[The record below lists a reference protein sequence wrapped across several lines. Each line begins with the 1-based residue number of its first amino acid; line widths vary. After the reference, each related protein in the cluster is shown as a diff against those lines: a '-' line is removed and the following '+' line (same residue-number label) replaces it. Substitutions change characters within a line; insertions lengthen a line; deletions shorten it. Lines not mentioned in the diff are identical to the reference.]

1 MGSSV
6 NDPRAEEL
14 LVERALHGLDDHERR
29 ELEQLGVAGDTT
41 FDIAAAAVAQ
51 AAVDRQ
57 EMPAHVTAKIL
68 AAAPALD
75 MSRTLTG
82 VVAPPTE
89 LSRDTLVGVQLSEFT
104 PASETSALPMA
115 MPMPMPMP
123 MAVPVPLPVPPG
135 PTDELAARRNRSRF
149 ATVAPWLAAA
159 ACLVI
164 ASGAVFYAARNGGG
178 TAASIASAA
187 DGRAEL
193 VKNATDLTTIAW
205 TATKDPAATAT
216 TGDVIWSE
224 AKQRGYMRFV
234 GLAANDPTQFQY
246 QLWIFDKDRDD
257 KFPVDGGV
265 FDVSSTGEVIIPI
278 TARLR
283 VSDATL
289 FAVTIEKPGGV
300 VVSKRER
307 IVVTAAKG

>member
-29 ELEQLGVAGDTT
+29 ELEQLGVASDTT

-51 AAVDRQ
+51 AAVDRE

-68 AAAPALD
+68 ASAPGLD
-75 MSRTLTG
+75 MRRTLTG
-82 VVAPPTE
+82 VVAPAE
-89 LSRDTLVGVQLSEFT
+89 LPRDTLVGVQLSDFS

-115 MPMPMPMP
+115 MPMPL
-123 MAVPVPLPVPPG
+123 AVPVPLPLPVA
-135 PTDELAARRNRSRF
+135 PTDELAARRSRSRF

-164 ASGAVFYAARNGGG
+164 ASGAVFYAARNGVGG

-193 VKNATDLTTIAW
+193 VKNASDLTTIKW

-224 AKQRGYMRFV
+224 AQQRGYMRFV
-234 GLAANDPTQFQY
+234 GLAANDPKQFQY
-246 QLWIFDKDRDD
+246 QLWIFDKNRDD

>member
-14 LVERALHGLDDHERR
+14 LVEQALHGLDDHERR
-29 ELEQLGVAGDTT
+29 ELEQLGAAGDTT
-41 FDIAAAAVAQ
+41 FDLAAAAVAQ
-51 AAVDRQ
+51 VTIDRE

-75 MSRTLTG
+75 MRRTLTG
-82 VVAPPTE
+82 VVAPTE
-89 LSRDTLVGVQLSEFT
+89 LPRDTLVGVQLSEFT
-104 PASETSALPMA
+104 PASEPSALPMA
-115 MPMPMPMP
+115 MPM
-123 MAVPVPLPVPPG
+123 AVPVPAPAAAPLVAPV
-135 PTDELAARRNRSRF
+135 DELAARRNRSRF

-178 TAASIASAA
+178 GTAASIVSAA
-187 DGRAEL
+187 DGRAAL

-205 TATKDPAATAT
+205 TATKDPAATAA

-224 AKQRGYMRFV
+224 AQQRGYMRFV
-234 GLAANDPTQFQY
+234 GLAANDPKQFQY
-246 QLWIFDKDRDD
+246 QLWIFDKNRDD

-283 VSDATL
+283 IADATL

>member
-51 AAVDRQ
+51 AAVDRE

-68 AAAPALD
+68 ASAPGLD
-75 MSRTLTG
+75 MRRTLTG
-82 VVAPPTE
+82 VVAPAE
-89 LSRDTLVGVQLSEFT
+89 LPRDTLVGVQLSDFT

-115 MPMPMPMP
+115 MPMPMPLAVHVP
-123 MAVPVPLPVPPG
+123 APVPV
-135 PTDELAARRNRSRF
+135 TDELAVRRNRSRF

-164 ASGAVFYAARNGGG
+164 ASGAVFYAARDGGGG

-193 VKNATDLTTIAW
+193 VKNATDLKTIAW

-224 AKQRGYMRFV
+224 AQQRGYMRFV
-234 GLAANDPTQFQY
+234 GLAANDPKQFQY
-246 QLWIFDKDRDD
+246 QLWIFDKNRDD